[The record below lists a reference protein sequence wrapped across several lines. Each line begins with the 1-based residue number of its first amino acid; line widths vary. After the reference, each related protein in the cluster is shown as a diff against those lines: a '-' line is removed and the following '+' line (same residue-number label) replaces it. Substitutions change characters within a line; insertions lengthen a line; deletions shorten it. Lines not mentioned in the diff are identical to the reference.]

1 MNSMIDF
8 LSQRE
13 VYLTLLGIILIG
25 LLYFAYRRI
34 QRKMLINK
42 LHQLEVDIN
51 SMRSTPLSYKLNKAI
66 GLTKVNDSVVDR
78 VEKAQTQFNDVT
90 GAFETLT
97 NLLGNAEDDI
107 LTGNL
112 KGGKETLDEILDVYQ
127 ANKAEVDNLDTEL
140 DNLLEDEIRLR
151 DSINEMK
158 DEFREAKQDYHA
170 KHNQI
175 SLASEALEEHIEST
189 EMYFNSF
196 EEWMFASEFE
206 KAQEQF
212 KYIQDH
218 IFTLKRNLSL
228 LPSIVE
234 RINGLVPHYLSETSS
249 KYQEVGNKGVYL
261 DHLEVA
267 KNIDLVK
274 ETLNTETNKAKNLN
288 LDGIANHL
296 DNSVK
301 RLQQLLTQ
309 IDKEDKSFDLVTGLR
324 VSAFAQ
330 QKSVQE
336 DLGELIRVL
345 PELKERFG
353 FTQLVDRAPVLEQ
366 TNQNLVAKAESL
378 NEKLTQEQLP
388 YSTLLTEL
396 NEFDQ
401 DVSSLQSEVQDA
413 NRLINSA
420 RQDEQRATNQLL
432 KLNLLMNDIVTKID
446 SRHLPQISESYE
458 GDVLKAKGMVHQ
470 INSILTQNPLNIR
483 LLNSSVHDTIDY
495 IYKLYNN
502 VNNLVGTVDMVEN
515 AIVYAN
521 KYRSTSPELDSELT
535 RAEIS
540 FRNGEYTYALK
551 TAIYAIERFKPGTQY
566 EELILQNA
574 KSA

>member
-1 MNSMIDF
+1 M
-8 LSQRE
+8 
-13 VYLTLLGIILIG
+13 
-25 LLYFAYRRI
+25 
-34 QRKMLINK
+34 
-42 LHQLEVDIN
+42 
-51 SMRSTPLSYKLNKAI
+51 
-66 GLTKVNDSVVDR
+66 
-78 VEKAQTQFNDVT
+78 
-90 GAFETLT
+90 
-97 NLLGNAEDDI
+97 
-107 LTGNL
+107 
-112 KGGKETLDEILDVYQ
+112 
-127 ANKAEVDNLDTEL
+127 
-140 DNLLEDEIRLR
+140 
-151 DSINEMK
+151 
-158 DEFREAKQDYHA
+158 
-170 KHNQI
+170 
-175 SLASEALEEHIEST
+175 
-189 EMYFNSF
+189 
-196 EEWMFASEFE
+196 
-206 KAQEQF
+206 
-212 KYIQDH
+212 
-218 IFTLKRNLSL
+218 
-228 LPSIVE
+228 
-234 RINGLVPHYLSETSS
+234 PHYLSETSS
-249 KYQEVGNKGVYL
+249 KYQKVGNKGVYL